1 MENQKKLTQS
11 EKIMNQIADQIVS
24 GELKPGEK
32 LPNERSLA
40 MHLGVSRGQVR
51 EALRALSLVGLVVI
65 KPNDG
70 TFVSEAEQPVPE
82 NSISWIFQRELH
94 DQEELYHARKLIET
108 DVVKLAFNHATKE
121 NLENLEQITQK
132 MEDAASENKTVAEY
146 NELLEEFDS
155 FMGKICGSKI
165 MEKLMQTIILI
176 RRESALNILRVPGAI
191 ENSIHYRQ
199 KIEQAFIER
208 DRKKLTYSLNEFYS
222 KSKQYIDK
230 MTKEK

>member
-1 MENQKKLTQS
+1 MEKQKKMTQS
-11 EKIMNQIADQIVS
+11 EKIMNQIADRIVS

-32 LPNERSLA
+32 LPNERSLSLQ
-40 MHLGVSRGQVR
+40 LGVTRGQVR

-65 KPNDG
+65 KPSDG
-70 TFVSEAEQPVPE
+70 TFVSDAEQPVPE
-82 NSISWIFQRELH
+82 NSLSWIFQRELH

-108 DVVKLAFNHATKE
+108 DVVKLAFTHATKE
-121 NLENLEQITQK
+121 NLEKLESITQK
-132 MEDAASENKTVAEY
+132 MVDAASENKTVAEY

-155 FMGKICGSKI
+155 FMGRICGSRI

-176 RRESALNILRVPGAI
+176 RRESALNILEVPGAI

-199 KIEQAFIER
+199 KIERAFVER

-222 KSKQYIDK
+222 KSKQYVDK

>member
-1 MENQKKLTQS
+1 
-11 EKIMNQIADQIVS
+11 
-24 GELKPGEK
+24 
-32 LPNERSLA
+32 

-94 DQEELYHARKLIET
+94 NQEELYHARKLIET

-121 NLENLEQITQK
+121 NLEKLEQITQK
-132 MEDAASENKTVAEY
+132 MEAAASENRTVAEY
-146 NELLEEFDS
+146 NNLLEEFDS

-176 RRESALNILRVPGAI
+176 RRESALN
-191 ENSIHYRQ
+191 
-199 KIEQAFIER
+199 F
-208 DRKKLTYSLNEFYS
+208 
-222 KSKQYIDK
+222 
-230 MTKEK
+230 